1 MIQLKITELFAKVS
15 AGIDAVGFPRLKQ
28 CLVLA
33 RKQTIDFRQLMFI
46 C

>member
-15 AGIDAVGFPRLKQ
+15 AGIDAVSFPRLKQ